1 MEKKKFV
8 QSEYGKLFGLPY
20 VHQSTTLTT
29 GKFLNI
35 STVFRDKSGTIVID
49 PYKQSTNVANKI
61 LDVVAEPK
69 SITRHTVAIV
79 LYIAYKFNYKIS
91 SNLQQYLLVW
101 AKQSVLVGNTRFD
114 INQVVPLLDDPFT
127 FLKMLQRYN
136 VLKYYYP
143 LLKKGLSKTDVADGN
158 RLMADT
164 VSTARVRRYG
174 QYLEYLYARLGAR
187 TKQKHK
193 RLVRIIKAVSDGASV
208 SDLFITYGIYRFDE
222 SLISEIAD
230 VLLSLRLCNDDFY
243 DRITRVQDKIGGLI
257 NTDRNT
263 FLFNMK
269 NVLHAVK
276 DIKPIRNS

>member
-1 MEKKKFV
+1 MEKKKFL
-8 QSEYGKLFGLPY
+8 QSEYSKLFGLPY
-20 VHQSTTLTT
+20 VNQSDIVMA

-35 STVFRDKSGTIVID
+35 STVYRDKTGTIVLD
-49 PYKQSTNVANKI
+49 PFKQAANITNKI
-61 LDVVAEPK
+61 LDVVSEPK
-69 SITRHTVAIV
+69 SITKNTAAIV
-79 LYIAYKFNYKIS
+79 LYISYKFNYKIS

-101 AKQSVLVGNTRFD
+101 AKSPTLGCRTKFD
-114 INQVVPLLDDPFT
+114 VDQLIPLLDDPFT

-136 VLKYYYP
+136 LLKHYYP
-143 LLKKGLSKTDVADGN
+143 LLKKGISKTDVSDGN
-158 RLMADT
+158 RVMSDT
-164 VSTARVRRYG
+164 ISAVRVRRYG
-174 QYLEYLYARLGAR
+174 QYLAYLYARLGVT

-193 RLVRIIKAVSDGASV
+193 RLVRIVKAVSDGASV